1 MMPTTTPPSATAEQR
16 ARTLLNYIAILEHC
30 GRLPRVRRSVQD
42 RWSADAAEAGRE
54 LESIYAAGL
63 PRDFLDRALTR

>member
-1 MMPTTTPPSATAEQR
+1 MPTTLPAATATADYR
-16 ARTLLNYIAILEHC
+16 ARTLLNFIGILERC
-30 GRLPRVRRSVQD
+30 GRLRGVRRSVRA
-42 RWSADAAEAGRE
+42 RWSADAVEAGRE